1 MKKYI
6 IIGLIL
12 LAGFAFF
19 VVPMLSKNEDE
30 KGLPAEF
37 LFKENLATEW
47 NTLIDLAFEVK
58 ESGLS
63 KIELIYNDSVFKT
76 WSNPKVGTIKYPFN
90 ASYYG
95 LGTKGIKL
103 VSTFSNGRTDSD
115 DRLVR
120 IVSDKKPEIWTLTI
134 INTYPHNTSHFTQ
147 GLEFDGVTLFQGTG
161 DPRHEGQTQL
171 GPINLTTGEYIKK
184 IGLDA
189 THFGE
194 GITILKDKIYQLTYT
209 TGKCFIY
216 NKNTLELIDEK
227 SYSGEG
233 WGICNDGEFLYMS
246 DGSERITKRDPKTFA
261 IIETIEVAD
270 DNGPMRNINELE
282 FVDGLIYANIW
293 QTNAIVVIQ
302 PENGKVIAAIN
313 ATELEKLGQNGG
325 DVLNGIAYNRTNQ
338 KFFLTGK
345 YWNKIFEVTINKQ
358 VI

>member
-12 LAGFAFF
+12 LVGVAYF
-19 VVPMLSKNEDE
+19 VVPLINNGDDTET
-30 KGLPAEF
+30 LPAEF

-47 NTLIDLAFEVK
+47 NTVIDLAFEVK
-58 ESGLS
+58 ENGLS
-63 KIELIYNDSVFKT
+63 KIDLVYNDSVFKT
-76 WSNPKVGTIKYPFN
+76 WTNPKEGKIKYQFN

-95 LGTKGIKL
+95 LGTKGLRLI
-103 VSTFSNGRTDSD
+103 STFSDGRTESD

-120 IVSDKKPEIWTLTI
+120 IVSDKKPEMWTFTI
-134 INTYPHNTSHFTQ
+134 TNTFPHNTTHFTQ
-147 GLEFDGVTLFQGTG
+147 GLEFDGSTLYQGTG
-161 DPRHEGQTQL
+161 DPRHEGQTL
-171 GPINLTTGEYIKK
+171 VGPINISTGEYIKK

-216 NKNTLELIDEK
+216 DKNTLALIGEK

-233 WGICNDGEFLYMS
+233 WGLANDGEFLYMS
-246 DGSERITKRDPKTFA
+246 DGSERITRRDPKTFA
-261 IIETIEVAD
+261 ILETIEVAD

-313 ATELEKLGQNGG
+313 ATELESLGQNGG
-325 DVLNGIAYNRTNQ
+325 DVLNGIAYNKMTQR
-338 KFFLTGK
+338 FFITGK
-345 YWNKIFEVTINKQ
+345 YWNKMFEVSISKP